1 MQSGMHLVG
10 YHLPLDAHEMV
21 GNNAELARVLG
32 LTIESRH
39 GEYGLLHVGE
49 IISGAM
55 LAADFAQT
63 ATVIM
68 GVALGL
74 KAAGIL
80 PDDASQKVDPL
91 FLELSAISRQ
101 SDFSG
106 AVERAAPSVVNIFTR
121 KSAAAHSSDA
131 IGVNW
136 DGDPET
142 HMKALGSG
150 VIVSEHGDI
159 LTNYHVVDGIS
170 NLSVALADGRTFEA
184 KLRGKDVETD
194 LALLQVKAEGLT
206 AAVLG
211 DASKLKVGQT
221 VLAIGNPFDV
231 GQTVTAG
238 IISALGRHGFG
249 LNSYEDFIQTDA
261 AINQGN
267 SGGALINLQGE
278 LIGIN
283 SAIFSPDRTEAF
295 VGIGFAI
302 PSSIINNVLPAL
314 LAGRNIERGYLGL
327 VPRQLSQEL
336 AQDLSLGVSSGV
348 LIKRVLPNSP
358 AAHADLRSF
367 DVILEVSG
375 TPVRRANQLLQII
388 ARLKPGTPV
397 EVKILRSGRVLTKRI
412 LPTKRPR
419 GSLEKEALVPPPTI
433 EGVDMSGS

>member
-1 MQSGMHLVG
+1 MAIPAQEASVTQSTKQNHPGTLRR
-10 YHLPLDAHEMV
+10 LW
-21 GNNAELARVLG
+21 
-32 LTIESRH
+32 
-39 GEYGLLHVGE
+39 LL
-49 IISGAM
+49 
-55 LAADFAQT
+55 FAQT

-106 AVERAAPSVVNIFTR
+106 AVERAAPSVVNIFIR

-419 GSLEKEALVPPPTI
+419 GSLEKEALGPPPTI

>member
-1 MQSGMHLVG
+1 MAIPAQEASVTQSTKQNHPGTLRR
-10 YHLPLDAHEMV
+10 LW
-21 GNNAELARVLG
+21 
-32 LTIESRH
+32 
-39 GEYGLLHVGE
+39 LL
-49 IISGAM
+49 
-55 LAADFAQT
+55 FAQT

-68 GVALGL
+68 GAALGL

-348 LIKRVLPNSP
+348 LIKRILPNSP

-419 GSLEKEALVPPPTI
+419 GSLEKEALVPPSTI

>member
-1 MQSGMHLVG
+1 M
-10 YHLPLDAHEMV
+10 
-21 GNNAELARVLG
+21 
-32 LTIESRH
+32 
-39 GEYGLLHVGE
+39 
-49 IISGAM
+49 GA
-55 LAADFAQT
+55 
-63 ATVIM
+63 
-68 GVALGL
+68 ALGL

-419 GSLEKEALVPPPTI
+419 GSLAQTP
-433 EGVDMSGS
+433 GD

>member
-1 MQSGMHLVG
+1 MAIPAQEASVTQSIKQNHPGTLRR
-10 YHLPLDAHEMV
+10 LW
-21 GNNAELARVLG
+21 
-32 LTIESRH
+32 
-39 GEYGLLHVGE
+39 LL
-49 IISGAM
+49 
-55 LAADFAQT
+55 FAQT

-68 GVALGL
+68 GAALGL

-80 PDDASQKVDPL
+80 PDDASQKWIA

>member
-1 MQSGMHLVG
+1 MAIPAQEASVTQSTKQNHPGTLRR
-10 YHLPLDAHEMV
+10 LW
-21 GNNAELARVLG
+21 
-32 LTIESRH
+32 
-39 GEYGLLHVGE
+39 LL
-49 IISGAM
+49 
-55 LAADFAQT
+55 FAQT

-150 VIVSEHGDI
+150 VIVSDHGDI

-336 AQDLSLGVSSGV
+336 AQDLSLGVSS
-348 LIKRVLPNSP
+348 
-358 AAHADLRSF
+358 AHADLRSF

>member
-1 MQSGMHLVG
+1 MAIPAQEASVTQSTKQNHPGTLRR
-10 YHLPLDAHEMV
+10 LW
-21 GNNAELARVLG
+21 
-32 LTIESRH
+32 
-39 GEYGLLHVGE
+39 LL
-49 IISGAM
+49 
-55 LAADFAQT
+55 FAQT

-267 SGGALINLQGE
+267 SEGALINLQGE

>member
-1 MQSGMHLVG
+1 MAIPAQEASVTQSTKQNHPGTLRR
-10 YHLPLDAHEMV
+10 LW
-21 GNNAELARVLG
+21 
-32 LTIESRH
+32 
-39 GEYGLLHVGE
+39 LL
-49 IISGAM
+49 
-55 LAADFAQT
+55 FAQT

-101 SDFSG
+101 SDFSD

-267 SGGALINLQGE
+267 SGGALFNLQGE

>member
-1 MQSGMHLVG
+1 MAIPAQEASVTQSTKQNHPGTLRR
-10 YHLPLDAHEMV
+10 LW
-21 GNNAELARVLG
+21 
-32 LTIESRH
+32 
-39 GEYGLLHVGE
+39 LL
-49 IISGAM
+49 
-55 LAADFAQT
+55 FAQT

-433 EGVDMSGS
+433 EGVDILNYGMPAH

>member
-1 MQSGMHLVG
+1 MAIPAQEASVTQSTKQNHPGTLRR
-10 YHLPLDAHEMV
+10 LW
-21 GNNAELARVLG
+21 
-32 LTIESRH
+32 
-39 GEYGLLHVGE
+39 LL
-49 IISGAM
+49 
-55 LAADFAQT
+55 FAQT

-68 GVALGL
+68 GAALGL

-121 KSAAAHSSDA
+121 KSAAAQSSDA

-419 GSLEKEALVPPPTI
+419 GSLEKVALVPPPTI

>member
-1 MQSGMHLVG
+1 MAIPAQEASVTQSTKQNHPGTLRR
-10 YHLPLDAHEMV
+10 LW
-21 GNNAELARVLG
+21 
-32 LTIESRH
+32 
-39 GEYGLLHVGE
+39 LL
-49 IISGAM
+49 
-55 LAADFAQT
+55 FAQT

-238 IISALGRHGFG
+238 IISALGRHGVG

>member
-1 MQSGMHLVG
+1 MAIPAQEASVTQSTKQNHPGTLRR
-10 YHLPLDAHEMV
+10 LW
-21 GNNAELARVLG
+21 
-32 LTIESRH
+32 
-39 GEYGLLHVGE
+39 LL
-49 IISGAM
+49 
-55 LAADFAQT
+55 FAQT

-433 EGVDMSGS
+433 EGVDRSGS

>member
-1 MQSGMHLVG
+1 MAIPAQEASVTQSTKQNHPGTLRR
-10 YHLPLDAHEMV
+10 LW
-21 GNNAELARVLG
+21 
-32 LTIESRH
+32 
-39 GEYGLLHVGE
+39 LL
-49 IISGAM
+49 
-55 LAADFAQT
+55 FAQT

-283 SAIFSPDRTEAF
+283 
-295 VGIGFAI
+295 
-302 PSSIINNVLPAL
+302 NVLPAL